1 MARAF
6 AIALIE
12 ISGLPECDKVE
23 IRFVLRFLGTL
34 SCAVLS
40 TSWRLGE
47 A

>member
-23 IRFVLRFLGTL
+23 IRFVLRFLRN
-34 SCAVLS
+34 AFM
-40 TSWRLGE
+40 RRFID
-47 A
+47 